1 MVTVIASRLKDCG
14 FSSIGT
20 PGFTTQFEIAQHR
33 YFELDILSKPSLQI
47 TQLKLQKNRFW
58 LTRCWWHGFESCIL
72 CKRCPRVSKP
82 NWQQGPEFLTSPFES
97 FFMNTLRHG
106 CGASGRATTF
116 CPNSPGSNVGF
127 FNSMREATKET
138 FPFFLPISYHF
149 ELCDNRNKSEG
160 PNPKHLHYTEI

>member
-1 MVTVIASRLKDCG
+1 MVTVIASRLKGCG

-33 YFELDILSKPSLQI
+33 YFELDILSKPSLV
-47 TQLKLQKNRFW
+47 
-58 LTRCWWHGFESCIL
+58 

>member
-1 MVTVIASRLKDCG
+1 MN
-14 FSSIGT
+14 
-20 PGFTTQFEIAQHR
+20 
-33 YFELDILSKPSLQI
+33 YYILLNYLLFQIQQKKIIIFKAKLQI
-47 TQLKLQKNRFW
+47 KLKLQKKKFW

-116 CPNSPGSNVGF
+116 CPNLGF
-127 FNSMREATKET
+127 FNSTRETKET
-138 FPFFLPISYHF
+138 FPFFLPISYLL
-149 ELCDNRNKSEG
+149 ELCDLCGFRIGQN
-160 PNPKHLHYTEI
+160 

>member
-1 MVTVIASRLKDCG
+1 MVTVIASRLKGCG

-20 PGFTTQFEIAQHR
+20 PRFTTQFEIAQHR

-82 NWQQGPEFLTSPFES
+82 NWQQGPEFFTSPFES
-97 FFMNTLRHG
+97 FFINTLRQWLW
-106 CGASGRATTF
+106 CKRSSNDF
-116 CPNSPGSNVGF
+116 LSEQPGFESWLFQQHERN
-127 FNSMREATKET
+127 
-138 FPFFLPISYHF
+138 LPISYHL
-149 ELCDNRNKSEG
+149 ELCGLCGNNRNKSEG